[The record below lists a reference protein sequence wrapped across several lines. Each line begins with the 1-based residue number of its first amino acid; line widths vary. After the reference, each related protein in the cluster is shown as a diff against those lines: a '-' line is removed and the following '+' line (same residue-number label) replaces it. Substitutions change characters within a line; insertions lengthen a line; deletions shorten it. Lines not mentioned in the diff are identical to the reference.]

1 MKLSIIV
8 PVFNLEN
15 YVATTLDSLLSIC
28 FSDDYEIIVINDG
41 STDGSES
48 AIRDYQKTHSR
59 VMLYTIENKGVS
71 NARNFG
77 ISKATGEYITFVDGD
92 DTVEPDFY
100 EKAVRELDD
109 GGYDFVQGN
118 YFIVDS
124 VGTYQQQYVEKDIV
138 LSEREEMLQYFI
150 GSNKLIH
157 NAVWGKVFRSGIVRK
172 IPFDTCLV
180 VSEDQ
185 KYVFDVL
192 SASKSIKLLN
202 AHCINYI
209 QRETSAVHKYN
220 TSKEMNKL
228 FVLEYIQQRVAQP
241 EILVNLQKHRI
252 QILLGL
258 YYHYVKEGNPLADE
272 VRQKILLA
280 DSQEVSKLI
289 DKKSRAILFA
299 LRHARFALDIYIQKK
314 VRTR

>member
-15 YVATTLDSLLSIC
+15 YVVTTLDSLLSIC

-48 AIRDYQKTHSR
+48 VIRGYQQTHSR
-59 VMLYTIENKGVS
+59 IVLYTIENQGVS

-77 ISKATGEYITFVDGD
+77 ISKAAGEYITFVDGD
-92 DTVEPDFY
+92 DTVEPDFF
-100 EKAVRELDD
+100 EKAVQELDR

-124 VGTYQQQYVEKDIV
+124 DGTYQQQYVEKDMV
-138 LSEREEMLQYFI
+138 LSDRDEMLQYFI

-157 NAVWGKVFRSGIVRK
+157 NAVWGKVFRSEVVRGIV
-172 IPFDTCLV
+172 FDTCLT

-192 SASKSIKLLN
+192 FASKSIKLLN

-228 FVLEYIQQRVAQP
+228 FVLEYIQQRVSQL
-241 EILVNLQKHRI
+241 EIRANLEKHRI

-272 VRQKILLA
+272 VRQKILVA
-280 DSQEVSKLI
+280 DSQEISKLI
-289 DKKSRAILFA
+289 DKKSRAIIFA
-299 LRHARFALDIYIQKK
+299 LRHARFALDIYIQK
-314 VRTR
+314 R

>member
-8 PVFNLEN
+8 PVYNLE
-15 YVATTLDSLLSIC
+15 YYISATLDSLLSIQ

-48 AIRDYQKTHSR
+48 VIRDYQQTHSQI
-59 VMLYTIENKGVS
+59 VLYTIKNQGVS

-77 ISKATGEYITFVDGD
+77 ISKTKGEYITFVDGD
-92 DTVEPDFY
+92 DTVEPDFF
-100 EKAVRELDD
+100 EKAVRELDR
-109 GGYDFVQGN
+109 GGFDFVQGN

-138 LSEREEMLQYFI
+138 LSERDDMLRYFI
-150 GSNKLIH
+150 GPNKLIH
-157 NAVWGKVFRSGIVRK
+157 NAVWGKVFRSEVVRR
-172 IPFDTCLV
+172 IPFDTCLT

-192 SASKSIKLLN
+192 SSSKSIKLLN

-209 QRETSAVHKYN
+209 QRESSAVHKYN
-220 TSKEMNKL
+220 TSKEINKL
-228 FVLEYIQQRVAQP
+228 YVLDYIQQRVSQL
-241 EILVNLQKHRI
+241 EILVNLQKYRI

-258 YYHYVKEGNPLADE
+258 YYHYAKERNPLADE
-272 VRQKILLA
+272 VRQKILVS
-280 DSQEVSKLI
+280 DSKEVSQLI
-289 DKKSRAILFA
+289 DKKSRIILFA
-299 LRHARFALDIYIQKK
+299 LRHARFALDFYIQK
-314 VRTR
+314 R